1 MHLLNLTT
9 SLGFY
14 QEYAKLAKSKIVLT
28 YSLLLLLFTET
39 NVIATKSLSFWLYD
53 PDDFGWRQF

>member
-14 QEYAKLAKSKIVLT
+14 QEYAKLVKSKIVLT

-39 NVIATKSLSFWLYD
+39 NVIATKSLSF
-53 PDDFGWRQF
+53 